1 MQTLFKT
8 RHPIKGVSVWHKH
21 RGGVRNNG
29 SSIQP
34 RHSTSRT
41 VSASCVGTGNW
52 GPSALSHSLI
62 TWNSRNCSTSVSHS
76 LVISRQN
83 STEMPIPQSPWG
95 KLNSQNIQIHEGL
108 CHVSA
113 ISAMA
118 DPGKFSC
125 QNSQQA
131 EEFGKL
137 LNKMCIRYSLTNLSV
152 CSIFKGL

>member
-113 ISAMA
+113 ISAMIRV
-118 DPGKFSC
+118 
-125 QNSQQA
+125 NSPVRTPNRQ
-131 EEFGKL
+131 
-137 LNKMCIRYSLTNLSV
+137 RNLVNYWTRCAS
-152 CSIFKGL
+152 GTL